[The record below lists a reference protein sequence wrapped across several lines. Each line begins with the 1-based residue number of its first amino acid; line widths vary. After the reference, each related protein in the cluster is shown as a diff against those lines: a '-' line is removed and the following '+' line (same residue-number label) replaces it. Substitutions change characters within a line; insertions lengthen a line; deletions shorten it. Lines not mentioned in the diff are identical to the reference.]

1 MSKSKTFLYIDGTNL
16 LAGLVEMF
24 GVDKVPSFS
33 IILKK
38 IKNVYKFSQIFF
50 YASYTSPKGIKKLNS
65 AKQDEIKRQIGL
77 EIEFFKEVQATKNL
91 TFYQGYRS
99 PASKKE
105 KGVDVHLAVD
115 FVKGA
120 FLNEYS
126 TAIILTGDADL
137 IYPVQIAKTL
147 GFNISSVF
155 VASRFSRGIMFES
168 EFSLIL
174 DNKSSFSI
182 KKIERTTNKFKVV
195 EIIKKIPR
203 SKRAR

>member
-1 MSKSKTFLYIDGTNL
+1 MSKKTFLYIDGTNL
-16 LAGLVEMF
+16 LAGLIDIF
-24 GVDKVPSFS
+24 GFSRVPSFAS
-33 IILKK
+33 ILKL
-38 IKNVYKFSQIFF
+38 IKKYNKYDQVFF
-50 YASYTSPKGIKKLNS
+50 YASYTSPKGIAKLPIKKQ
-65 AKQDEIKRQIGL
+65 KKVKKQIGL
-77 EIEFFKEVQATKNL
+77 EIKYFKKVRDTKNL
-91 TFYQGYRS
+91 VFYQGYRS

-105 KGVDVHLAVD
+105 KGVDMHLAVD